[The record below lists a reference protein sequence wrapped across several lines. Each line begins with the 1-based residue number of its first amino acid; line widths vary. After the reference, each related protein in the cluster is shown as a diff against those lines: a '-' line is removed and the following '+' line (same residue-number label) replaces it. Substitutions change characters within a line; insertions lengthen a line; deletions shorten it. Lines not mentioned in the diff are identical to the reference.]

1 MKIRT
6 RLLLAAAASIAV
18 ALLLTIVV
26 LLTHQQ
32 VDQAIA
38 RGEAADEILE
48 GVSDLNGVASDYAMH
63 GEERARTQWY
73 STHDSISRL
82 VSAAELGAPIS
93 EDLERIE
100 ATFTQL
106 VASRDSQAGSEPELA
121 VAEAAEKRLIAQLSL
136 QSQSITNDAAELA
149 AESRSD
155 ISNAQQRA
163 TFLILALVGALV
175 VITTTAGF
183 VVVHSIGNPIATLTR
198 AVEAI
203 AKGKQEAKVK
213 VTSNDEVGILGRSF
227 NTMTAALS
235 EKEAELRGDIAKRK
249 QAEEALQQRTHEL
262 NERVKELNCLYDISK
277 LVEKPGVS
285 LDEILQG
292 TTETIPPS
300 WQYPEV
306 TCARIVLDGQE
317 FKTERFRETPWRQT
331 SDITM
336 HGQRVGTVEICY
348 LEERPEVDEGPFV
361 KEERSLINSIAQRLG
376 EAVER
381 KQAEEEIRSLNE
393 KLERRVV
400 EQERSILELSTPVVK
415 LWEEIVLLPLI
426 GVVDTERAQQM
437 IESLLAAI
445 VRANAR
451 VVVLDITGVPSVD
464 TSVAHHLI
472 KSVAAAK
479 MVGAEVIVTGVSPE
493 AAQTLVKLRVD
504 LSSMRTRGSL
514 RAGLAEAL
522 SLTGRRVTSL

>member
-26 LLTHQQ
+26 FLTEQQ
-32 VDQAIA
+32 VDQAIV
-38 RGEAADEILE
+38 RGEAADEILQ
-48 GVSDLNGVASDYAMH
+48 GVSHLNGVASDYAMH

-73 STHDSISRL
+73 SAHDSIGRL

-100 ATFTQL
+100 ATFARL

-136 QSQSITNDAAELA
+136 QSQSVTDDAAELA
-149 AESRSD
+149 AESRSE
-155 ISNAQQRA
+155 ISNTQQRA
-163 TFLILALVGALV
+163 TILILALVGALV
-175 VITTTAGF
+175 VITATAGF
-183 VVVHSIGNPIATLTR
+183 VVVHSIGNPIAALTR
-198 AVEAI
+198 AAEAI

-235 EKEAELRGDIAKRK
+235 EKEAQLRGDIAARK
-249 QAEEALQQRTHEL
+249 QAEEALQQRTHDL
-262 NERVKELNCLYDISK
+262 SERVKELDCLYGISK
-277 LVEKPGVS
+277 LVEKPGAS

-292 TTETIPPS
+292 TTETMPPS

-361 KEERSLINSIAQRLG
+361 KEERSLINAIAQRLG

-393 KLERRVV
+393 KLERRVA

-426 GVVDTERAQQM
+426 GVVDTERAQQL
-437 IESLLAAI
+437 IEALLNAI
-445 VRANAR
+445 VETQSR
-451 VVVLDITGVPSVD
+451 VVILDITGVPGID
-464 TSVAHHLI
+464 TSVAQHLI
-472 KSVAAAK
+472 KSVAAAR
-479 MVGAEVIVTGVSPE
+479 MLGADVIVTGVSPE
-493 AAQTLVKLRVD
+493 AAQALVKLGVD
-504 LSSMRTRGSL
+504 LGGMRTRGTL
-514 RAGLAEAL
+514 RTGLAEAL
-522 SLTGRRVTSL
+522 CLVSKQVVSL